1 MGQENLLQ
9 NGDFGGDFAPHRNDK
24 QLKTAENWAPWWT
37 PASNDEPD
45 WKQQKPTFDVDSV
58 DDYTAQCLRTPYG
71 THRAGLWQQV
81 PAAPG
86 NRYELSVMG
95 QAWSSE
101 DDEPGSRREPS
112 DVNLQVGID
121 PTGGL
126 DPESPLIEWSAP
138 AQPLSRWET
147 LRVSARAEADVIT
160 IYLRSAP
167 DLPKRQQSVFWRNAV
182 LLPEGRYK
190 RNIAIVG
197 AGDTHIM
204 LSPEHP
210 QPGENVSAA
219 ISSMRTFPFVELRVM
234 RPDGRRAAV
243 IARGSS
249 QEDDRTLWRYTFTP
263 EEQGLYDV
271 RFVGDGGARLLAQR
285 LVRVSRQT
293 QIVPSGKPRQSYR
306 RVYVL
311 LPPTAT
317 EKWVVAAARGSYAG
331 RYTVG
336 FSADDAGVGDLEERY
351 VLAVNPHH
359 WPGILTRAWFKQN
372 YPGVEF
378 LPVVANSPEDLEA
391 WLQDW
396 VADTK

>member
-1 MGQENLLQ
+1 
-9 NGDFGGDFAPHRNDK
+9 
-24 QLKTAENWAPWWT
+24 
-37 PASNDEPD
+37 
-45 WKQQKPTFDVDSV
+45 
-58 DDYTAQCLRTPYG
+58 
-71 THRAGLWQQV
+71 
-81 PAAPG
+81 
-86 NRYELSVMG
+86 
-95 QAWSSE
+95 
-101 DDEPGSRREPS
+101 
-112 DVNLQVGID
+112 
-121 PTGGL
+121 
-126 DPESPLIEWSAP
+126 
-138 AQPLSRWET
+138 
-147 LRVSARAEADVIT
+147 LRVSAKAEADVIT

-219 ISSMRTFPFVELRVM
+219 ISSMRTFPFVELRVK

-317 EKWVVAAARGSYAG
+317 EKWVEAAARGSYAG

-391 WLQDW
+391 WLKDW
-396 VADTK
+396 VADTA